1 MEQTLAILKPDCL
14 QNKNAGKVLDMISA
28 AGFKIRALRMTR
40 MTQPVAESFYAEHQ
54 GKDFFSGLIKYITEG
69 PIIVAVLEKENAITE
84 WRELMGKT
92 NPEEAA
98 EGTIRKRFAE
108 NVRRNVVH
116 GSDSPDNARR
126 EIFFFFT
133 ETNLLQSCE

>member
-14 QNKNAGKVLDMISA
+14 QNRNAGKVLDMILE

-40 MTQPVAESFYAEHQ
+40 MTQSVAESFYAEHQ
-54 GKDFFSGLIKYITEG
+54 GKDFFPGLINYITEA
-69 PIIVAVLEKENAITE
+69 PIIVAVLEKENAIME
-84 WRELMGKT
+84 WRERMGKT

-98 EGTIRKRFAE
+98 EGTVRKRFAE

-116 GSDSPDNARR
+116 GSDSSENARR